1 MHTDPKPTLKVTG
14 FPLAPPTAATVK
26 LSPDFAVGG
35 GGVVNLMVW
44 LTVLL
49 GWSTTSI
56 VSGALTGTVVC
67 GGNPGAELAPEPFS
81 ASVCVYVEP
90 EPVLVRLLNGE
101 LSVNVI
107 VPFAGAPVGAV

>member
-1 MHTDPKPTLKVTG
+1 
-14 FPLAPPTAATVK
+14 VK

-56 VSGALTGTVVC
+56 VSGALTGTIIC
-67 GGNPGAELAPEPFS
+67 GGAPGDVLVPEPFS
-81 ASVCVYVEP
+81 AIDCT
-90 EPVLVRLLNGE
+90 
-101 LSVNVI
+101 
-107 VPFAGAPVGAV
+107 